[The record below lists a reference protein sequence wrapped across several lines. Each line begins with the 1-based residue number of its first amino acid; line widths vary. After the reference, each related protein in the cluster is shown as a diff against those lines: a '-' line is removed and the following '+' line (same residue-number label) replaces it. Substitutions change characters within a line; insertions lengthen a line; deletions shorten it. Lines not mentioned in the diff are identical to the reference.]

1 MAIIGEQLLQPE
13 SGWKR
18 YDDTDLKIQ
27 YYNFNNA
34 YTVQA
39 GNYNNTMS
47 YSSLSNAEIHF
58 SFTGT
63 KLRLITQINTSSRT
77 PSLDIIVDGNIY
89 LTTAHYGSLVYSGL
103 FFELLDLPEG
113 VHTAI
118 IKRTST
124 DLGFIVLDAIDI
136 DETGVLLYP
145 YLTEKTKIS
154 EMEIGDVISCEYV
167 AASNTVG
174 TFSNLGNAT
183 KALIPPSSSATP
195 DGSFYFIKV
204 DENLL
209 IADRVVQHSISWNTL
224 FLAKAIE
231 NKLIGFNNIPTM
243 TSNTTP
249 SGIVEASSF
258 LENYFPYEAFND
270 TLYAVGNTDYW
281 HANAST
287 GWISYEFTTP
297 KIIKSY
303 AIKGLTGVELRSPKI
318 FTFEGWNGS
327 EWTILDNRNIA
338 DSYSNMLYFITNN
351 NTAYIKYRINVTQTF
366 GEMLSIDK
374 IEFYEEIFMVRTPSG
389 GCSYI
394 GANGLISSTN
404 QNLGGFPSFNEW
416 DRYIVNSDLNGKITK
431 EDPNIWNHHRN
442 IDTANGIPMSWCKD
456 SVYNIGTNR
465 ITRGRFTQI
474 SISLNYSNLITNLD
488 STTINTGYGFRPVLQ
503 LIDNKQANF
512 WR

>member
-1 MAIIGEQLLQPE
+1 MAVIGEQLLQPE
-13 SGWKR
+13 VGWKR
-18 YDDTDLKIQ
+18 YDDRSKYFFATHCELLTGAT
-27 YYNFNNA
+27 YYNETVMKLNTNAKLTIKFTGNRIRVIGYHSTTQGIATFVIDNSLVGTYNCNTSPVGAQRLIFEATELSNGEHIIVIENN
-34 YTVQA
+34 
-39 GNYNNTMS
+39 
-47 YSSLSNAEIHF
+47 SLSMI
-58 SFTGT
+58 
-63 KLRLITQINTSSRT
+63 QI
-77 PSLDIIVDGNIY
+77 
-89 LTTAHYGSLVYSGL
+89 
-103 FFELLDLPEG
+103 
-113 VHTAI
+113 
-118 IKRTST
+118 
-124 DLGFIVLDAIDI
+124 DAIDI
-136 DETGVLLYP
+136 DENGTLLHP
-145 YLTEKTKIS
+145 YLTEKTNIS
-154 EMEIGDVISCEYV
+154 SMEIGDVISCEYV

-183 KALIPPSSSATP
+183 KQLIPSSSSATP
-195 DGSFYFIKV
+195 NGSFYFIKT

-231 NKLIGFNNIPTM
+231 NKLIGFNNIPIM

-327 EWTILDNRNIA
+327 EWTILDSRNIA
-338 DSYSNMLYFITNN
+338 DAYSNMLYFITNN

-366 GEMLSIDK
+366 GEALSIDK
-374 IEFYEEIFMVRTPSG
+374 IEFYEEIFMMRTLFG

-394 GANGLISSTN
+394 DANGLLSGTN
-404 QNLGGFPSFNEW
+404 QNLGGFPNFNEW

-442 IDTANGIPMSWCKD
+442 IDTANGVPLSWCQD
-456 SVYNIGTNR
+456 SMYNVAANR
-465 ITRGRFTQI
+465 IARGRFTQVA
-474 SISLNYSNLITNLD
+474 SSLNYSNLINNII
-488 STTINTGYGFRPVLQ
+488 STTANNINGFRPVLQ
-503 LIDNKQANF
+503 LIDNKQTNF

>member
-1 MAIIGEQLLQPE
+1 MAVIGEQLLQPE
-13 SGWKR
+13 AGWKR
-18 YDDTDLKIQ
+18 YDDRNKYFFATHCELLIGATH
-27 YYNFNNA
+27 YNE
-34 YTVQA
+34 TVTKLNTNSKLTIKFTGSRIRVIGYHSTTQGIA
-39 GNYNNTMS
+39 TFVIDNTLIGTYNCNVNPVGAQRLIFEMTE
-47 YSSLSNAEIHF
+47 LSNEEH
-58 SFTGT
+58 T
-63 KLRLITQINTSSRT
+63 ITIENNSVRMIQI
-77 PSLDIIVDGNIY
+77 
-89 LTTAHYGSLVYSGL
+89 
-103 FFELLDLPEG
+103 
-113 VHTAI
+113 
-118 IKRTST
+118 
-124 DLGFIVLDAIDI
+124 DAIDI
-136 DETGVLLYP
+136 DEAGTLLHP

-167 AASNTVG
+167 ATLNTVG

-183 KALIPPSSSATP
+183 KALIPPSSNATP
-195 DGSFYFIKV
+195 NGSFYFIKV

-209 IADRVVQHSISWNTL
+209 IADRVVQHSISWNIL
-224 FLAKAIE
+224 FYAKAIE
-231 NKLIGFNNIPTM
+231 NKLVGFSSIPIM

-258 LENYFPYEAFND
+258 LDNYFPYEAFNE
-270 TLYAVGNTDYW
+270 TLYALGSNDYW

-327 EWTILDNRNIA
+327 EWTILDSRNIA
-338 DSYSNMLYFITNN
+338 DAYSNMLYFMTNN

-366 GEMLSIDK
+366 GEVLSIDK
-374 IEFYEEIFMVRTPSG
+374 IEFYEEIFMMRTLSG
-389 GCSYI
+389 GCAYI
-394 GANGLISSTN
+394 DANDLLSGTN
-404 QNLGGFPSFNEW
+404 QNLGGFPNLNEW

-442 IDTANGIPMSWCKD
+442 IGTANGVPLSWCQD
-456 SVYNIGTNR
+456 VFYSPTTSRVM
-465 ITRGRFTQI
+465 RGRYTNGA
-474 SISLNYSNLITNLD
+474 SVNLNLIEGHPSGN
-488 STTINTGYGFRPVLQ
+488 SSANYGFRPVLQ